1 MQRKIIAVAFT
12 ASLALAGCAQVAGAP
27 GTSPA
32 ANAQAEA
39 RQLLANVCAAEPVA
53 YAGLQ
58 AFAASGRI
66 SATWLRRAAVGHADV
81 SAVCASLSGGASGID
96 FVTAL
101 RAATDAYQEILQAKK
116 RAA

>member
-1 MQRKIIAVAFT
+1 VTRRRAWHKDQRRTTRAR
-12 ASLALAGCAQVAGAP
+12 
-27 GTSPA
+27 PA
-32 ANAQAEA
+32 DGPL
-39 RQLLANVCAAEPVA
+39 RGDEPVA

-66 SATWLRRAAVGHADV
+66 SATWLRRAAVGHAGV
-81 SAVCASLSGGASGID
+81 SAVCAGLSGGASGID

-116 RAA
+116 RAT